1 LFVASVSKALGSDFT
16 CVCRRYGD
24 KIDPEGDLHAM
35 ANVKSL
41 LKEGGLLFLAVPM
54 GKDLVYWNAHRKYGR
69 VRLPLLFSGWT
80 IRGAFGVDQQILDD
94 ERHQIHVQPV
104 WVLGNER
111 PPKDGI
117 DFERII
123 GWSNEHGQPY
133 RGRL

>member
-1 LFVASVSKALGSDFT
+1 LFVASVSAASGDVST
-16 CVCRRYGD
+16 CAGCRYGD
-24 KIDPEGDLHAM
+24 KIDPDGDLRAM
-35 ANVKSL
+35 ANVQSL
-41 LKEGGLLFLAVPM
+41 LKEGGLLYLAVPM

-80 IRGAFGVDQQILDD
+80 VRGAFGVDQQILDD

-104 WVLGNER
+104 WVLGNEK

-117 DFERII
+117 DFARIV
-123 GWSNEHGQPY
+123 GWANQHGQPY